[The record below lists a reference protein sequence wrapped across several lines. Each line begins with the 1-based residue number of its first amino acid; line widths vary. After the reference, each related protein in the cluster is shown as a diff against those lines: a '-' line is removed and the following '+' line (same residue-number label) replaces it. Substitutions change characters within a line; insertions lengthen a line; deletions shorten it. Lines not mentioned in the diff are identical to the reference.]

1 LRSQPENIY
10 LNANLMGTL
19 GPAAESLRLA
29 EHYRRLSDDELI
41 ELAQDASELTELAQG
56 ALKQEIL
63 ERKLKVPAK
72 EPERP
77 QPEPQFSESEDEY
90 AEDRSLVELCT
101 VWSRN
106 DALKVQELLSAVD
119 IPFFMGPERATT
131 VDKITSR
138 FSDGVPVG
146 VMQIGFPWAHEAIR
160 NYVPKDAPPE
170 PNDDAEDADIR
181 CPKCHSTDVV
191 FEHLSDDSKDGK
203 SSTSQRF
210 DWTCASCGHSWEDDG
225 VESNG

>member
-1 LRSQPENIY
+1 
-10 LNANLMGTL
+10 MGTL
-19 GPAAESLRLA
+19 GPAAESLRLTQ
-29 EHYRRLSDDELI
+29 HYRQMSDDELI
-41 ELAQDASELTELAQG
+41 ELAQDSSELTELAQG
-56 ALKQEIL
+56 ALKQEIFA
-63 ERKLKVPAK
+63 RKLKVPPAE
-72 EPERP
+72 EPSKP
-77 QPEPQFSESEDEY
+77 QPDSQVDELEDEY

-106 DALKVQELLSAVD
+106 DALKVQELLNAVD

-210 DWTCASCGHSWEDDG
+210 DWTCASCGHSWQDDG